1 MSRKPL
7 LLVVVTACVCDSLL
21 IASRRA
27 TRCSPAAMA
36 QGFGAPSAKPKGL
49 TEKGQWKTYQALV
62 LKGEPTVSVMV
73 RIPDKKDAK
82 WYGVG
87 RVNAGGEGTIA
98 QAIEHQ
104 KRLIMEHARR
114 VHAPLKGFKGAFDIG
129 LQADPELEPFVH
141 TNERVE
147 VPPTLIAG
155 LAAACRKPAARR
167 GLGQVALRAA
177 PPVPGR
183 AQGGHQ
189 PRTSANLGQWD
200 GMHMRQMHMHM
211 HSPGRGSQRDR
222 GSFPPLGSR
231 ACPTPRRGC
240 T

>member
-1 MSRKPL
+1 VCGAHLDSISAKPMSRKRL

-21 IASRRA
+21 ISPRRA
-27 TRCSPAAMA
+27 TRCSPASMA
-36 QGFGAPSAKPKGL
+36 QGFGTAPSAKPKGL

-87 RVNAGGEGTIA
+87 RVAAGGEGTIA

-114 VHAPLKGFKGAFDIG
+114 VHAPLKGLKGAFDLG

-147 VPPTLIAG
+147 VPPTLVAG
-155 LAAACRKPAARR
+155 LEAACRKPAARR
-167 GLGQVALRAA
+167 GLGQLALRPA

-189 PRTSANLGQWD
+189 PRPAAANWMQCTCARCTCTCTLH
-200 GMHMRQMHMHM
+200 MHMHMHMHM
-211 HSPGRGSQRDR
+211 HSHRP
-222 GSFPPLGSR
+222 
-231 ACPTPRRGC
+231 
-240 T
+240 

>member
-1 MSRKPL
+1 
-7 LLVVVTACVCDSLL
+7 
-21 IASRRA
+21 
-27 TRCSPAAMA
+27 MA

-147 VPPTLIAG
+147 VPPMLVAG
-155 LAAACRKPAARR
+155 LAAACGKPAARK

-189 PRTSANLGQWD
+189 PRLASANWMEARAPDAHAHAHAHAQF
-200 GMHMRQMHMHM
+200 
-211 HSPGRGSQRDR
+211 PAVVTQRDR
-222 GSFPPLGSR
+222 GNFPPLGSR

>member
-1 MSRKPL
+1 
-7 LLVVVTACVCDSLL
+7 
-21 IASRRA
+21 
-27 TRCSPAAMA
+27 MA

-73 RIPDKKDAK
+73 RIPDKKGAK

-211 HSPGRGSQRDR
+211 HSSRPGFPAGSWE
-222 GSFPPLGSR
+222 F
-231 ACPTPRRGC
+231 PTPRFEGVPDPASGLYMKKKSKKLGRPGSAGGGPPR
-240 T
+240 